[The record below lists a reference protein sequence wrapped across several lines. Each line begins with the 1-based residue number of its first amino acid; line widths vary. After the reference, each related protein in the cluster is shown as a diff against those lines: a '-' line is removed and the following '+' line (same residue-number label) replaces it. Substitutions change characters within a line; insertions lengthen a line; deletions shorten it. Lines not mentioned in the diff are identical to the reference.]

1 MTMDRPPDPLQMP
14 LEMADTAMVAKEM
27 RQLLLDEMPLDCD
40 ISCTVLP
47 NYNQVLGKTAQLPG
61 LQNWHFAVLRH
72 HRVCQWTVGGDRVRY
87 DMLDESRR
95 EHVEE
100 PVQLCGTQLI
110 SKDPDDRK
118 TTAKSSTVRSSSPI
132 RSQKIDLFHVTFKIN
147 AGASSI
153 KKHLAKK
160 PPANPPVVDTPP
172 ATQPGSVSLP
182 GSSSSSP
189 SSSTS
194 SLDNK
199 PQPSPWQRLVHP
211 WPRNPVCT
219 KRPSVVKTAPPC
231 ANTTAS
237 IARVHGSMDSLTD
250 ISSAAHNHFF
260 PCKIC
265 TLLSGWKENP
275 QSLTCGLFA
284 GIKRN
289 FSTSST
295 VSSQR
300 ELSMKSPVDSTV
312 QYSMGLLSVGNLRYF
327 TCRPNHGVLMA
338 LMEPSSWM
346 RKLSFV
352 YKKSMGVLRVSS
364 PVPILLY
371 TITSPDTVAIRAAQ
385 SSSMNQQLVT
395 GAPKHLFAAVKP
407 LGTL

>member
-1 MTMDRPPDPLQMP
+1 MGIFTPLS
-14 LEMADTAMVAKEM
+14 K
-27 RQLLLDEMPLDCD
+27 
-40 ISCTVLP
+40 
-47 NYNQVLGKTAQLPG
+47 
-61 LQNWHFAVLRH
+61 
-72 HRVCQWTVGGDRVRY
+72 
-87 DMLDESRR
+87 
-95 EHVEE
+95 
-100 PVQLCGTQLI
+100 I

-172 ATQPGSVSLP
+172 TTQPGSVSLP

-237 IARVHGSMDSLTD
+237 IASLFHCCNPPADSGETKMSTCPQKHAL
-250 ISSAAHNHFF
+250 SFHSAGL
-260 PCKIC
+260 PCSYYTFKA
-265 TLLSGWKENP
+265 TTPEDHAA
-275 QSLTCGLFA
+275 A
-284 GIKRN
+284 GARPLYRGHW
-289 FSTSST
+289 FT
-295 VSSQR
+295 VS
-300 ELSMKSPVDSTV
+300 
-312 QYSMGLLSVGNLRYF
+312 
-327 TCRPNHGVLMA
+327 
-338 LMEPSSWM
+338 
-346 RKLSFV
+346 
-352 YKKSMGVLRVSS
+352 
-364 PVPILLY
+364 
-371 TITSPDTVAIRAAQ
+371 
-385 SSSMNQQLVT
+385 
-395 GAPKHLFAAVKP
+395 
-407 LGTL
+407 